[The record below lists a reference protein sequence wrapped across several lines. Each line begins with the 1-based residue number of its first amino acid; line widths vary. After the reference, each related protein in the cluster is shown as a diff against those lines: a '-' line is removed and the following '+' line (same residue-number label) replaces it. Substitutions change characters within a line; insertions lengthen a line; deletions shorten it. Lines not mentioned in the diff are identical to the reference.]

1 MKEKNLVVEKLEE
14 ASNSRKDNSFLT
26 LNCYSKRMPKLNVLV
41 AGSTGFIGVQ
51 LIKLLVKHSKVKI
64 KYLCGNS
71 SVGKTISS
79 YEKSLSSKVLPKIT
93 KYDKSFLKNI
103 DLIFTA
109 LPNGGSQD
117 ISNDLLDHNVLIDL
131 AADFRLNK
139 ASDYLKWYKQ
149 KHRAVKNINK
159 SIYSLP
165 EINGDKVKKFNIIG
179 CPGCYPTSILLPLIP
194 LVKKDLIKTDNIII
208 DSKSGYS
215 GAGRG
220 VYDKYKYKN
229 LYESLSA
236 YGVGFHRHNSEI
248 QQEIDSYTKNKFSFT
263 FTPHLTPM
271 FRGILSTIYVDL
283 NKNVNIKKL
292 EKTLN
297 TEYSKTRF
305 VKILRTNSL
314 LSTNDVINTNNCSI
328 SICKTKYKNRVII
341 LSAIDNLIKGGAGQA
356 IQNMNIKFGFNETEG
371 LKWNILFY
379 H

>member
-1 MKEKNLVVEKLEE
+1 
-14 ASNSRKDNSFLT
+14 
-26 LNCYSKRMPKLNVLV
+26 MPKLNVLV
-41 AGSTGFIGVQ
+41 AGSTGYIGVQ
-51 LIKLLVKHSKVKI
+51 LIKLLVKHKNVKI
-64 KYLCGNS
+64 KYLCGNL
-71 SVGKTISS
+71 SVGKNISHF
-79 YEKSLSSKVLPKIT
+79 ERSLSEYKLPKIVKFNKSYL
-93 KYDKSFLKNI
+93 KYVDI
-103 DLIFTA
+103 IFTA

-149 KHRAVKNINK
+149 KHRSIKNIKK

-179 CPGCYPTSILLPLIP
+179 CPGCYPTSVLLPLIP
-194 LVKKDLIKTDNIII
+194 LVKKNLIKTDNVII

-215 GAGRG
+215 GAGRD
-220 VYDKYKYKN
+220 VHAKYKDKN

-248 QQEIDSYTKNKFSFT
+248 QQEIDSYTKKKFSFT

-283 NKNVNIKKL
+283 NKNVNIRKL

-297 TEYSKTRF
+297 TEYSKSRF
-305 VKILRTNSL
+305 VKILKTNSL

-356 IQNMNIKFGFNETEG
+356 IQNMNIRYGFNESKG
-371 LKWNILFY
+371 LK
-379 H
+379 